1 MAKEAAGF
9 DKVFPI
15 EAVMVASPWK
25 KKRQREEE
33 VQIVPQSTEGWKKP
47 GTEAWRSPGT
57 QAWSLSTE
65 AWRLNSGVWKQSGVL
80 AGCCMLAHCLQ
91 CAMLAQRKM
100 RD

>member
-33 VQIVPQSTEGWKKP
+33 VQIETEAWKKP
-47 GTEAWRSPGT
+47 VAINRGLKPR
-57 QAWSLSTE
+57 
-65 AWRLNSGVWKQSGVL
+65 
-80 AGCCMLAHCLQ
+80 H
-91 CAMLAQRKM
+91 
-100 RD
+100 